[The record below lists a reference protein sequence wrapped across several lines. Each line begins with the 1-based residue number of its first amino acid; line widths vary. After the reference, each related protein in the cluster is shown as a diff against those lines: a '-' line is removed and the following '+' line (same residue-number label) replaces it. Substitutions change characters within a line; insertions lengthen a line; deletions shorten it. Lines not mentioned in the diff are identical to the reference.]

1 MTARA
6 GLPSPDPAWFLR
18 PDGEDG
24 SRGIHGLM
32 HTRRV
37 MIHAD
42 EIAAALKAEPST
54 REAVILAALWHDIGR
69 TDDGRDYYHGG
80 KSAGKVVGLGLHRG
94 LPLPMVELALFAV
107 THHSGGESHGERA
120 AEEFLERSDAAL
132 LVFRI
137 LKDAD
142 GLDRVRLGDLDA
154 TRLRLPGSDRRVGR
168 AKDLL
173 RLYTEAEDSTPEEG
187 A

>member
-1 MTARA
+1 MTTHAD
-6 GLPSPDPAWFLR
+6 LHSPDPAWFLR

-24 SRGIHGLM
+24 SKGIHGVM

-37 MIHAD
+37 MIHAS
-42 EIAAALKAEPST
+42 EISAALKVEPSI
-54 REAVILAALWHDIGR
+54 RETVIRAALWHDIGR
-69 TDDGRDYYHGG
+69 TDDGRDYYHGA

-94 LPLPMVELALFAV
+94 LPPPMVELALFAV
-107 THHSGGESHGERA
+107 THHSGSEEHGERA
-120 AEEFLERSDAAL
+120 AKDFLERSDSAL

-154 TRLRLPGSDRRVGR
+154 TMLRLPGSNRRVGR
-168 AKDLL
+168 ARELL
-173 RLYTEAEDSTPEEG
+173 RLYSG
-187 A
+187 ARI

>member
-1 MTARA
+1 MTTRTD
-6 GLPSPDPAWFLR
+6 LPTPDPAWFLR

-24 SRGIHGLM
+24 SAGIHGLM

-37 MIHAD
+37 MIHAA
-42 EIAAALKAEPST
+42 EIAAARRSPPSI
-54 REAVILAALWHDIGR
+54 RETVILAALWHDIGR
-69 TDDGRDYYHGG
+69 TDDGRDYYHGA

-94 LPLPMVELALFAV
+94 LPLPTVELALFAV
-107 THHSGGESHGERA
+107 THHSGDEVHGERA
-120 AEEFLERSDAAL
+120 AEDFLERSDAAL

-154 TRLRLPGSDRRVGR
+154 TRLRLPGSDRRVAR
-168 AKDLL
+168 AEELL
-173 RLYTEAEDSTPEEG
+173 RLYPG
-187 A
+187 ARI